1 MTADGVIALIWI
13 VALLLALGLTV
24 GAVSMVVRIV
34 NAAREI
40 DWLLKETLPSAVGVV
55 HNTTAIA
62 ELQVIVNAAGPL
74 LDGTASIKRSTEG
87 IRAKVDRVGA
97 MLAPGARP

>member
-1 MTADGVIALIWI
+1 MI
-13 VALLLALGLTV
+13 
-24 GAVSMVVRIV
+24 VRII

-40 DWLLKETLPSAVGVV
+40 DRLLKQTLPSAVGIVN
-55 HNTTAIA
+55 NTAAIA

-74 LDGTASIKRSTEG
+74 LDGTTAIKRSTEG

-97 MLAPGARP
+97 MLAHGARP

>member
-1 MTADGVIALIWI
+1 MTADGVIALIWL
-13 VALLLALGLTV
+13 VALLIALGLTI
-24 GAVSMVVRIV
+24 GAVSMIVRII

-40 DWLLKETLPSAVGVV
+40 DRLLKETLPSAVGVV
-55 HNTTAIA
+55 TNTAAIA

-74 LDGTASIKRSTEG
+74 LEGTASIKRSTEG

-97 MLAPGARP
+97 MLAHGAQP

>member
-1 MTADGVIALIWI
+1 MTAEGAVTLIWI
-13 VALLLALGLTV
+13 VALLIALALTV
-24 GAVSMVVRIV
+24 AAVSMIVRII

-40 DWLLKETLPSAVGVV
+40 DRLLKQTLPSAIGVV
-55 HNTTAIA
+55 DNTAAIA

-74 LDGTASIKRSTEG
+74 LERTAAIKRSTEG

-97 MLAPGARP
+97 MLAHGARP